1 MEKED
6 QLKEAF
12 QKIKQDIDYLKK
24 ENNLFEN
31 AIIETREK
39 MSEIIELIKQLA
51 EVNSN
56 LLKILEELKQD
67 KKQLYSPNRPIF
79 QIEGIPAHQQ
89 IIPAHQQII
98 PAHQQIIPA
107 HPADI
112 SSLKGQILDIST
124 GNERVPTDRQ
134 TDQQTNKSINKGS
147 HNKENSIENA
157 YNLLDS
163 LDTLKKEIRLK
174 FKKLTDQELLIF
186 STIYQLEEEHG
197 FADYKSIS
205 DKLNL
210 TESSIRDYVG
220 RLLKK
225 EIPLEKSKINNK
237 NIRLSISKNLKKIA
251 SLQTILHLKDI

>member
-79 QIEGIPAHQQ
+79 QIEG
-89 IIPAHQQII
+89 I